1 MPKKNNQQKK
11 EAVKIEDN
19 EVKIDEN
26 DYQEVEIEDNEL
38 EELLKLKNDYQE
50 AKTNYNNLMKQ
61 LTESRR
67 NKHILKDIYEN
78 AFFEYLEKQKN
89 KKNI

>member
-11 EAVKIEDN
+11 ESVKIEDN
-19 EVKIDEN
+19 EVK
-26 DYQEVEIEDNEL
+26 IEDNEL

-50 AKTNYNNLMKQ
+50 AKTNYNNLIKQ

-89 KKNI
+89 KKYI

>member
-26 DYQEVEIEDNEL
+26 DYQEVKIEDDEL
-38 EELLKLKNDYQE
+38 EQLLKLKNDYQE

-61 LTESRR
+61 ITESRR

>member
-1 MPKKNNQQKK
+1 V
-11 EAVKIEDN
+11 EAVKIQDN

-26 DYQEVEIEDNEL
+26 DYQEVKIEDNEL

-50 AKTNYNNLMKQ
+50 AKKNYNNLMKQ
-61 LTESRR
+61 ITESRR

-89 KKNI
+89 I

>member
-11 EAVKIEDN
+11 ESVKIEDN

-26 DYQEVEIEDNEL
+26 DYQEVKIEDNEL

-89 KKNI
+89 KKYI

>member
-19 EVKIDEN
+19 VKIDEN
-26 DYQEVEIEDNEL
+26 DYQEVKIEDDEL
-38 EELLKLKNDYQE
+38 EQLLKLKNDYQE

-61 LTESRR
+61 ITESRR

-89 KKNI
+89 KKYI